1 VNADEK
7 PRDPPWKLLLLLL
20 LDKMEDVAKGEMER
34 RFLPPMDPIGLL
46 RALMFGEDDLLRIN
60 LDKDDMMMMMM
71 VHNLYNSITFD
82 FN

>member
-1 VNADEK
+1 
-7 PRDPPWKLLLLLL
+7 
-20 LDKMEDVAKGEMER
+20 MEDVAKGEMER

>member
-7 PRDPPWKLLLLLL
+7 PRDPPWKLLLLL

-46 RALMFGEDDLLRIN
+46 MALMFGEDDLLRIN
-60 LDKDDMMMMMM
+60 LDKDDMMMMTM
-71 VHNLYNSITFD
+71 VHNLYNRITFD